1 MSFWQ
6 EFKKPIIGLSPMDG
20 ISDMAFRE
28 ITHRYSKPDL
38 IYTEFE
44 SVDALL
50 HAPIGILGKL
60 IYSNEQP
67 PIIAQFFGIEPLL
80 FKYAAFIAIELGFN
94 GVDVNMGCPSKNV
107 AQRGAGAGLIKNP
120 ILAKEILENVKQGLY
135 ASLNEEEMN
144 LPQAMKEKLE
154 LTKKHLLENGVSI
167 SKKTNAGFSFKTRI
181 GYEQEEL
188 NSFLPQLITANPDA
202 IAIHGRTYKQ
212 MYSGYADWKAIA
224 KASDIVKSY
233 NANITFLGNGD
244 IRNKE
249 QAVQYSQEYKVD
261 GVLIGRGFLG
271 KPWALS
277 NTTPDIK
284 ETFKIMVEHAKEHE
298 KYNPGKILPLRK
310 HLAWYI
316 SGIEGASELRSQ
328 LVRVEN
334 ITEVEKILNQYL
346 DKVEYSK

>member
-28 ITHRYSKPDL
+28 ITKKYSKLD
-38 IYTEFE
+38 IIFTEFE

-50 HAPIGILGKL
+50 HAPVGTLWKL
-60 IYSNEQP
+60 IYSNAQN
-67 PIIAQFFGIEPLL
+67 PIIAQFFGIEPEL
-80 FKYAAFIAIELGFN
+80 FKFAAYMAIELGFD

-120 ILAKEILENVKQGLY
+120 ILAREILENVKQGVY
-135 ASLNEEEMN
+135 ASLNGEDLQ
-144 LPQAMKEKLE
+144 LPEQMRQKLD
-154 LTKKHLLENGVSI
+154 LTKNYLQENGVNI
-167 SKKTNAGFSFKTRI
+167 VKKLNAGFSLKTRI
-181 GYEQEEL
+181 GYSEEEL
-188 NSFLPQLITANPDA
+188 ESFLPQLISIDPNAVS
-202 IAIHGRTYKQ
+202 IHGRTYKQ
-212 MYSGYADWKAIA
+212 MYSGNADWEAIA
-224 KASDIVKSY
+224 RASELIKSHDDK
-233 NANITFLGNGD
+233 ITVLGNGD
-244 IRNKE
+244 IKNRE
-249 QAVQYSQEYKVD
+249 QAQEYCSKYNVD

-271 KPWALS
+271 RPWALGS
-277 NTTPDIK
+277 LTPNIK
-284 ETFKIMVEHAKEHE
+284 ETFGVMLEHAKEHE
-298 KYNPGKILPLRK
+298 KYSPGKILPLRK

-334 ITEVEKILNQYL
+334 ITEIEKILGQYL